1 MSLRYFAITGQ
12 RAAAI
17 HPGLFLHPSRAFTL
31 DERLRG
37 VRNMMT
43 RRILSCL
50 VHLTLF
56 GSIADG
62 APLRIDLNP
71 DNGRKDVMTV
81 GWQNWQIK
89 EAPSVTQSFGGVNV
103 TLKAGT

>member
-1 MSLRYFAITGQ
+1 
-12 RAAAI
+12 
-17 HPGLFLHPSRAFTL
+17 
-31 DERLRG
+31 
-37 VRNMMT
+37 MMT

-103 TLKAGT
+103 TLMDGSTRFVNSNVNLATWRALGTRAGGEVAGEY